1 MRAATIGLL
10 SALLVA
16 IGGCRG
22 GNPAAPAAFSVATLG
37 DPAHGRTLIEEFKCG
52 ACHTIPGVSAARGVL
67 ASPLFWFSRRSFI
80 AGEVPNTPPNLVK
93 WVLDPRA
100 IEPRTAMP
108 AVGLDEEEARDVA
121 AYLYTLR

>member
-1 MRAATIGLL
+1 MRAGTILFL
-10 SALLVA
+10 SALLMA
-16 IGGCRG
+16 LGGCRG
-22 GNPAAPAAFSVATLG
+22 GNPATPAVFSVAMIG
-37 DPAHGRTLIEEFKCG
+37 DPVHGRVLIEEFKCG
-52 ACHTIPGVSAARGVL
+52 ACHTIPGVSAARGVV

-93 WVLDPRA
+93 WVRDPRA

-108 AVGLDEEEARDVA
+108 AVGLNEDEARDVA